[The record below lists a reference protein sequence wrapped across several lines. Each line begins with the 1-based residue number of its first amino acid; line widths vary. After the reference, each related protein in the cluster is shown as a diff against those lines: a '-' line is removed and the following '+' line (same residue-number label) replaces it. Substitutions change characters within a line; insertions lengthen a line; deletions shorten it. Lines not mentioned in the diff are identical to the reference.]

1 MDIRFDSRVVIVTGA
16 STGIGA
22 ATAIAFGKS
31 GASVVVN
38 YHSSRAAAENV
49 VKTIEETGGKA
60 IAVQADVTRKV
71 EVDRLV
77 QTTLDHFGKIDIL
90 VNNAGGMVGRNTLE
104 EMTERLWNQVMDLN
118 LKSVYLCTQAVLPYM
133 KKKKFGRIVNVSS
146 IAARNGGGPGAGHYS
161 ATKAGVIALTKN
173 WARELA
179 ESGIIVN
186 AVAPGIINTPFHDKY
201 TTPEVRKK
209 FLDGI
214 PLKREG
220 KPEEI
225 AYVILFLASDFASYI
240 LGETIEV
247 NGGMLMD

>member
-60 IAVQADVTRKV
+60 IAVQAD
-71 EVDRLV
+71 
-77 QTTLDHFGKIDIL
+77 
-90 VNNAGGMVGRNTLE
+90 MVGRNTLE

>member
-118 LKSVYLCTQAVLPYM
+118 LKSVYLCSQAVLPYM

>member
-179 ESGIIVN
+179 ATGIMVN